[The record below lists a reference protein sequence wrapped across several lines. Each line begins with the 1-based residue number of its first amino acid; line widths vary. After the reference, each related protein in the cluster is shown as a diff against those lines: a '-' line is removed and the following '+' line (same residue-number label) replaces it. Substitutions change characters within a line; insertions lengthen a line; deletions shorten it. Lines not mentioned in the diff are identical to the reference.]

1 VVRIELDKIKAS
13 ALQVVDKTLQ
23 LEHNPVYTQNTDFLA
38 SEKQKWS
45 SYYTGLRQRHF
56 RYLIN
61 PRVIEPSESDDDT
74 DNEMVR
80 IAEDKFQQALS
91 VMANVRAY
99 FQVTYKVNDPSVP
112 LPRINIHFV

>member
-23 LEHNPVYTQNTDFLA
+23 LEHNPVYTQNTDFFA

-112 LPRINIHFV
+112 LQRINIHFV